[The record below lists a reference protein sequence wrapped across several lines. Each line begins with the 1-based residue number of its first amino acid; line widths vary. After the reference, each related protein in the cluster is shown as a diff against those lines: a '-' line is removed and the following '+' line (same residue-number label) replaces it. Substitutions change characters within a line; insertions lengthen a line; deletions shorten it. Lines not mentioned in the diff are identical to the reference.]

1 MIEWLINLL
10 RNRDVTL
17 INHDSTSQLLN
28 AEHFPN
34 FQTIQPRNAEHETRN
49 TERRTRSTPV
59 HSDFPFSFSPGIH
72 RYLPGVHESFYC
84 LFHILW

>member
-34 FQTIQPRNAEHETRN
+34 FQTIQTRNAEHGTLNTKHGTRN
-49 TERRTRSTPV
+49 AER
-59 HSDFPFSFSPGIH
+59 
-72 RYLPGVHESFYC
+72 
-84 LFHILW
+84 

>member
-49 TERRTRSTPV
+49 TVRRT
-59 HSDFPFSFSPGIH
+59 
-72 RYLPGVHESFYC
+72 SFYPNS
-84 LFHILW
+84 FRFSIFFFSRNS